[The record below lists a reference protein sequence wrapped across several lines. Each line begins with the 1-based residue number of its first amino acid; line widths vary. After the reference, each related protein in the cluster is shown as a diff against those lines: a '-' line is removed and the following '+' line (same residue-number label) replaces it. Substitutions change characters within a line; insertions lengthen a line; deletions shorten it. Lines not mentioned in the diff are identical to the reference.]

1 MLNRYFNKIMFTL
14 FILLFSSTCYA
25 VDWFY
30 VWDKE
35 YIDADSIYVNP
46 NTQRILFTNKRLRKN
61 PKDKV
66 NNKDYWYTIWQDSID
81 CKELMYTD
89 LSVAVY
95 GLDNKLIDS
104 AVIPEE
110 WYTIQ
115 PMTMPR
121 MYYVILCGMPIEQNP
136 LLNGTYKEYSREIFL
151 PKENKNYSKTIG
163 AVLANWVRNNI
174 DMSLV
179 K

>member
-25 VDWFY
+25 VDWFH
-30 VWDKE
+30 VFDKY

-46 NTQRILFTNKRLRKN
+46 NTRRIWYTDKRLRIN
-61 PKDKV
+61 PKEKV
-66 NNKDYWYTIWQDSID
+66 NNKDYWYTIWKCSID
-81 CKELMYTD
+81 CENLMYTD
-89 LSVAVY
+89 LHASVY
-95 GLDNKLIDS
+95 GLDNKLIAS
-104 AVIPEE
+104 QIIPEE

-163 AVLANWVRNNI
+163 SILQKWFNDNI
-174 DMSLV
+174 NSSTL
-179 K
+179 